1 MPLFSFCISNKQLVC
16 FLRLVMWRGAEKSR
30 PFGLLTEAVIWEG
43 CLLDSWLGVKW
54 TENIGNFCCFFIY
67 CNSNYLHFF
76 LLSVLNA
83 RFEQLSMKKIKNW
96 FRTAKGQGGFE
107 TTCSLKDKILIWKL
121 ASMIKVS
128 KVAFNDLLELNNTVL
143 KK

>member
-16 FLRLVMWRGAEKSR
+16 FLRLVMWQGAEKSR

-83 RFEQLSMKKIKNW
+83 RFEQLSMKKKTDLQRQKGKEDLKPLALWKIRFSSENW
-96 FRTAKGQGGFE
+96 LAW
-107 TTCSLKDKILIWKL
+107 LKSWKL
-121 ASMIKVS
+121 PLMIS
-128 KVAFNDLLELNNTVL
+128 
-143 KK
+143 